1 MPRQILL
8 LCQKLANRYA
18 YVKNYMR
25 RGLVLKMGSPGD
37 TSYVQG
43 HCKPWLCEPKSA
55 SASLMGLVNK
65 GMVTNPEPVNKVIL

>member
-1 MPRQILL
+1 
-8 LCQKLANRYA
+8 
-18 YVKNYMR
+18 MR

-65 GMVTNPEPVNKVIL
+65 GMVTSPEPVNKVIL